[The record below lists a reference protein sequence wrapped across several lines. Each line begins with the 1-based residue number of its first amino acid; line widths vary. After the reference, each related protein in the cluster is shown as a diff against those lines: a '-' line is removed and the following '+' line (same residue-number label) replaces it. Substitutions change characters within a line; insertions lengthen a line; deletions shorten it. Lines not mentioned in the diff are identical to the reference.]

1 MGHYD
6 NAIDRLK
13 MKELERRLEGLSL
26 VDAYY
31 KGVNEG
37 RPRDWD
43 DTPTLRD
50 KFAMSLCGSDLIM
63 EYMTPDETARTAY
76 QFADAFL
83 RERNRPVETEQQ
95 GK

>member
-50 KFAMSLCGSDLIM
+50 KFAMSMCGEVVFMGYL
-63 EYMTPDETARTAY
+63 EPEETARTAY

-83 RERNRPVETEQQ
+83 RERNRPVETE
-95 GK
+95 